1 MSSVSQP
8 PNQVF
13 TPKKVFIGFI
23 VVVIIGVVIY
33 FIVQAAT
40 GKNILPSSNS
50 NTDNSNLI
58 KEKNNI
64 NAQNSITEDIKVK
77 QNSEN
82 TSQGNSQ

>member
-8 PNQVF
+8 PNQGF
-13 TPKKVFIGFI
+13 TTKKKVFIGFI
-23 VVVIIGVVIY
+23 VVIIGVAIF

-58 KEKNNI
+58 NKKNNI